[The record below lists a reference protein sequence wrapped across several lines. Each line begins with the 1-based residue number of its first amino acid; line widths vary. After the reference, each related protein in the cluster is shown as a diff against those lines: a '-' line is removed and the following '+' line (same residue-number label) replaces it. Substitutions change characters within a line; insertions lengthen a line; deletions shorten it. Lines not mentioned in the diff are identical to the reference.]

1 MLTADTNDQDA
12 VDTAIKQT
20 QVVVACA
27 GPFAKIG
34 EVSQPLTSAPVASVA
49 QQLFARPVRCRAL
62 PASRLSILESV
73 KACCQYSYW
82 QCFAEQVYNMHF
94 TKSC

>member
-12 VDTAIKQT
+12 VDAAIKQT

-34 EVSQPLTSAPVASVA
+34 VLLRVLTTAPLASVA
-49 QQLFARPVRCRAL
+49 QQLLRGPHAAL
-62 PASRLSILESV
+62 LCP
-73 KACCQYSYW
+73 
-82 QCFAEQVYNMHF
+82 
-94 TKSC
+94 TSCPSNL